1 MVKRAR
7 QLSKK
12 QHAKTKQEVLQGIK
26 KSNNYIKAS
35 MKLNKLHSKI
45 LNIRADFLHKLSSL
59 IIRNFNYIGLE
70 NLNTQGMM
78 KNHKLAKSLSDVS
91 FYEFNRQIEY
101 KAKYQEKEI
110 YRVDKFY
117 PSSKTCCICG
127 SIKQDLKLSDRVY
140 KCDSCGNIIDR
151 DINASINLEKFA
163 NKSVGL
169 VQSEFTPMD
178 LTALLDDLNSNQI
191 ATSKVE
197 IGIQQK
203 LYL

>member
-45 LNIRADFLHKLSSL
+45 SNIRADFLHKLSSL
-59 IIRNFNYIGLE
+59 IVRNFNYIGLE
-70 NLNTQGMM
+70 SLNTQGMM

-117 PSSKTCCICG
+117 PSSKIC
-127 SIKQDLKLSDRVY
+127 S
-140 KCDSCGNIIDR
+140 SCGNIKDNLTLKDRVYICNECGLKIDR
-151 DINASINLEKFA
+151 DYNASLNLLSQLKQHI
-163 NKSVGL
+163 GL
-169 VQSEFTPMD
+169 VQSEFTPAD
-178 LTALLDDLNSNQI
+178 LTAMQYDLAINQI

-197 IGIQQK
+197 TGIQQK
-203 LYL
+203 WYL